1 MAAKFRNAGQ
11 TCVCANAFF
20 VHRSVVG
27 EFTARLAARVAA
39 LRVGDGLVEGTQVG
53 PLISAAAVA
62 AMEALVAEAVAGGA
76 VVAAGG
82 ARVPGGGNFF
92 QPTVL
97 AGLALGSG
105 SGGGGS
111 GGGGGSACATSLR
124 CVREEVFGPI
134 APIVSFDSE
143 AQVVAAANASPYGLA
158 AYVFTGGLSRAWR
171 VSGALGVGMVGVN
184 TGLISSALA
193 PFGGVKDSG
202 FGREGGRAGL
212 AEYQSTKYTMM
223 GI

>member
-20 VHRSVVG
+20 VHRSVAT

-53 PLISAAAVA
+53 PLISARAVA

-105 SGGGGS
+105 GVSGS
-111 GGGGGSACATSLR
+111 GSSACATSLR

-143 AQVVAAANASPYGLA
+143 AQVVAAANASPFGLA

>member
-20 VHRSVVG
+20 VHRSVAA
-27 EFTARLAARVAA
+27 EFTAKLAARVSA

-53 PLISAAAVA
+53 PLISARAVA
-62 AMEALVAEAVAGGA
+62 GMEALVAEAVAGGA
-76 VVAAGG
+76 RVAAGG
-82 ARVPGGGNFF
+82 ARAAGLGGHFF

-97 AGLALGSG
+97 AGLALGG
-105 SGGGGS
+105 ARGGG
-111 GGGGGSACATSLR
+111 ACATSLR
-124 CVREEVFGPI
+124 CVSEEVFGPI
-134 APIVSFDSE
+134 APVVAFDSE
-143 AQVVAAANASPYGLA
+143 AQVLAAANASPVGLA
-158 AYVFTGGLSRAWR
+158 AYVYTAGLARAWR
-171 VSGALGVGMVGVN
+171 VSGALSVGMVGVN

-212 AEYQSTKYTMM
+212 LEYQSTKYTML
-223 GI
+223 GV